1 MLLKIGLIGLG
12 LLGHSISLRLIHC
25 GYKIGVYN
33 RTYSKSESLS
43 EHGAIVYE
51 NPKQLA
57 NMSDVIILCVTN
69 IEAIN
74 NILFNE
80 NGLVNTNNKTLI
92 VSDFST
98 ITPKQGE
105 FLSQRLKEYE
115 ISFLN
120 TPVMGGPKAALN
132 GNLIPIVSG
141 NNSSFERI
149 KPILENI
156 GNPIY
161 YIGGQPGAA
170 NAIKL
175 SLNLNIAIIA
185 VALSEGLVLT
195 SKFDLDPSLYL
206 KILNS
211 TYFKTNTS
219 EKKGDKMINDEYPPS
234 FYLRNMKKDL
244 SLVIESARD
253 KGITLPLTNSVLQ
266 LFDYGQKIGFGNLD
280 YTAIYKVMKKLNGI
294 N

>member
-1 MLLKIGLIGLG
+1 MKIGIIGLG
-12 LLGHSISLRLIHC
+12 LLGHSISLRLINC
-25 GYKIGVYN
+25 GFKIGVYN
-33 RTYSKSESLS
+33 RTYSKSELLK
-43 EHGAIVYE
+43 EKGVMIYE
-51 NPKQLA
+51 NPEHLA
-57 NMSDVIILCVTN
+57 NSSDIIILCVTN

-74 NILFNE
+74 NILFNQK
-80 NGLVNTNNKTLI
+80 GLVKTNNKKLI

-98 ITPKQGE
+98 ITPKQGV
-105 FLSQRLKEYE
+105 FLYQRLKEYE

-120 TPVMGGPKAALN
+120 TPVMGGPTAALN
-132 GNLIPIVSG
+132 GKLIPIVSG
-141 NNSSFERI
+141 DKSSFERI
-149 KPILENI
+149 KTILEKL

-161 YIGGQPGAA
+161 YIGNKPGTA

-185 VALSEGLVLT
+185 TALSEGLVLA
-195 SKFDLDPSLYL
+195 SIFDLDPRLYL

-219 EKKGDKMINDEYPPS
+219 EKKGDKMINDDYPPS
-234 FYLRNMKKDL
+234 FYLKNMKKDL
-244 SLVIESARD
+244 SLVMESAKD
-253 KGITLPLTNSVLQ
+253 KEISLPLTNSALH
-266 LFDYGQKIGFGNLD
+266 LFDYGQKIGLGNLD

>member
-1 MLLKIGLIGLG
+1 MKIGIIGLG
-12 LLGHSISLRLIHC
+12 LLGHSISLRLVHC

-33 RTYSKSESLS
+33 RTYSKSESLIK
-43 EHGAIVYE
+43 HGAIVYE

-57 NMSDVIILCVTN
+57 NMSDIIILCVTN
-69 IEAIN
+69 FEAIN

-105 FLSQRLKEYE
+105 FLYQRLKEYE

-120 TPVMGGPKAALN
+120 TPVMGGPTAALN
-132 GNLIPIVSG
+132 GNLIPIASG
-141 NNSSFERI
+141 DNSSFERI
-149 KPILENI
+149 KPILENL
-156 GNPIY
+156 GHQIY
-161 YIGGQPGAA
+161 YIGDKPGAA

-185 VALSEGLVLT
+185 AALSEGLVLA
-195 SKFDLDPSLYL
+195 SKFDIDPALYL

-219 EKKGDKMINDEYPPS
+219 EKKGDKMINDAYPPS
-234 FYLRNMKKDL
+234 FYLRNMTKDL
-244 SLVIESARD
+244 SLVVESARD
-253 KGITLPLTNSVLQ
+253 KGISLPLTNSVLE